1 MLFRSEHYAHHS
13 AERTT
18 PYPKIK
24 KLLEILSGEGVLRG
38 VVSNKGDSAVQDL
51 VASYFPG
58 LLNIAVGER
67 EDVRRKP
74 APDTVL
80 KVMTELNV
88 NTINSVYVGDSEVDI
103 ETAANVGC
111 DCIAVSWG
119 FRDRDFLV
127 KRGAKTIADTTEELA
142 EAILL

>member
-1 MLFRSEHYAHHS
+1 MIIYLLFSYS
-13 AERTT
+13 
-18 PYPKIK
+18 
-24 KLLEILSGEGVLRG
+24 
-38 VVSNKGDSAVQDL
+38 QDL

-80 KVMTELNV
+80 KVMAELNV

-127 KRGAKTIADTTEELA
+127 KRGARIIADSTEELA

>member
-1 MLFRSEHYAHHS
+1 MVKDRNPQYSSCFGKPVCRIYILRIGCSFRRRNHIRSYRWRYGSRSEKNNEQFQS
-13 AERTT
+13 RC
-18 PYPKIK
+18 P
-24 KLLEILSGEGVLRG
+24 
-38 VVSNKGDSAVQDL
+38 
-51 VASYFPG
+51 SYFPG

-80 KVMTELNV
+80 KVMAELNV

-119 FRDRDFLV
+119 SYMSLP
-127 KRGAKTIADTTEELA
+127 AQLWA
-142 EAILL
+142 